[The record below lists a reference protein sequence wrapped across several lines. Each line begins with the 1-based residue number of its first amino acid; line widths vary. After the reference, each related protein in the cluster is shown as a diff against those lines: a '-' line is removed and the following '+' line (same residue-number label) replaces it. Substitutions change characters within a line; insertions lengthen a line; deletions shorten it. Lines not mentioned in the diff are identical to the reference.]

1 MLLWGGG
8 IIPDEPGEQQRD
20 TWRKSKKGL
29 EFGKPE
35 LFQGCCL
42 VNNVTQTHVHDP
54 GPSLIAT
61 LHAPPTS
68 VTTAVN
74 PHDPT
79 TAATYVPV
87 YL

>member
-42 VNNVTQTHVHDP
+42 VNNVTQTHVH
-54 GPSLIAT
+54 
-61 LHAPPTS
+61 
-68 VTTAVN
+68 
-74 PHDPT
+74 
-79 TAATYVPV
+79 
-87 YL
+87 